1 MFHIKRA
8 KELVPIEAGSKNM
21 VSHLSRGSCA
31 SFGSSKLH
39 SSKLLSFGV
48 QLEEELEEEEEVA
61 AMEVVALSRAG
72 TLGQVCSSLRR
83 GNLFKPCVILLA
95 IFKTDRPGLIPY
107 LSSPYLW
114 CLARSPCVRIMGKM
128 RLMSKSWRSSGSPT
142 SFRNCHKS

>member
-1 MFHIKRA
+1 
-8 KELVPIEAGSKNM
+8 M

-48 QLEEELEEEEEVA
+48 QLEEELEEEEVA

-83 GNLFKPCVILLA
+83 GNLVRPSVIMLA
-95 IFKTDRPGLIPY
+95 GCGG
-107 LSSPYLW
+107 SSW
-114 CLARSPCVRIMGKM
+114 
-128 RLMSKSWRSSGSPT
+128 T
-142 SFRNCHKS
+142 SVISISVV

>member
-1 MFHIKRA
+1 
-8 KELVPIEAGSKNM
+8 M

-48 QLEEELEEEEEVA
+48 QLEEEVELEEVEEVA

-83 GNLFKPCVILLA
+83 GNLVRPSVIMLA
-95 IFKTDRPGLIPY
+95 GCGG
-107 LSSPYLW
+107 SSW
-114 CLARSPCVRIMGKM
+114 
-128 RLMSKSWRSSGSPT
+128 T
-142 SFRNCHKS
+142 SVISISVV

>member
-8 KELVPIEAGSKNM
+8 KELVPIEAGSKNV

-48 QLEEELEEEEEVA
+48 QLEEQLEEEEEEVA

-72 TLGQVCSSLRR
+72 SLGQV
-83 GNLFKPCVILLA
+83 
-95 IFKTDRPGLIPY
+95 
-107 LSSPYLW
+107 
-114 CLARSPCVRIMGKM
+114 
-128 RLMSKSWRSSGSPT
+128 
-142 SFRNCHKS
+142 

>member
-8 KELVPIEAGSKNM
+8 KKLVPIEAESEIM
-21 VSHLSRGSCA
+21 VSHLSRGSSA

-83 GNLFKPCVILLA
+83 GNLVRPCVIMLA
-95 IFKTDRPGLIPY
+95 GLVTVLGP
-107 LSSPYLW
+107 
-114 CLARSPCVRIMGKM
+114 V
-128 RLMSKSWRSSGSPT
+128 
-142 SFRNCHKS
+142 

>member
-8 KELVPIEAGSKNM
+8 KELVPIEAGSKNV

-48 QLEEELEEEEEVA
+48 QLEEELEVA

-72 TLGQVCSSLRR
+72 TLGQV
-83 GNLFKPCVILLA
+83 
-95 IFKTDRPGLIPY
+95 
-107 LSSPYLW
+107 
-114 CLARSPCVRIMGKM
+114 
-128 RLMSKSWRSSGSPT
+128 
-142 SFRNCHKS
+142 

>member
-1 MFHIKRA
+1 MIHIKRA

-48 QLEEELEEEEEVA
+48 QLEEELEELEEVA

-72 TLGQVCSSLRR
+72 TLGQVWSSLRR
-83 GNLFKPCVILLA
+83 GNLFRDCVIILA

-128 RLMSKSWRSSGSPT
+128 RLMSKSWGSSDSPT
-142 SFRNCHKS
+142 SFRTCHKS

>member
-1 MFHIKRA
+1 MFHIERA
-8 KELVPIEAGSKNM
+8 KELVPIEARSKNM

-48 QLEEELEEEEEVA
+48 QLKEESEEEEVA

-72 TLGQVCSSLRR
+72 TLGQVCNSLRM
-83 GNLFKPCVILLA
+83 GNLFRPCVIILA

-128 RLMSKSWRSSGSPT
+128 RLMSKSWGNSDSPT
-142 SFRNCHKS
+142 SFRTCHKS